1 MHKWCLLTEVQLL
14 TVVRHRCA
22 HTTWIIYAHTKH
34 TKMFQT
40 RCYHHQKN
48 PLKMNK
54 ATLLKKILFAHNA
67 TFRTEPERARFYAVE
82 TNTSNWFFH
91 CMEIRKISFNL
102 HKCRAPRSSTNQ
114 KSERSNFQVNQS
126 FIEFGMNSYTHT
138 PFEKQNERKKRKQ
151 FARRTSFR
159 RNLIGFALVIV
170 RRKKT
175 EKKQTHQRIIFAF
188 HWNHDDDDNVTTC
201 HCINGESLWV
211 P

>member
-1 MHKWCLLTEVQLL
+1 MPPFAPNLSARASMLLRQTHQIDFFTVWKYAKFHLISINAVRQGAARIKNRKDQIFKLIKVLL
-14 TVVRHRCA
+14 NSE
-22 HTTWIIYAHTKH
+22 WI
-34 TKMFQT
+34 
-40 RCYHHQKN
+40 
-48 PLKMNK
+48 
-54 ATLLKKILFAHNA
+54 
-67 TFRTEPERARFYAVE
+67 RT
-82 TNTSNWFFH
+82 H
-91 CMEIRKISFNL
+91 
-102 HKCRAPRSSTNQ
+102 
-114 KSERSNFQVNQS
+114 
-126 FIEFGMNSYTHT
+126 THT